1 MTWDT
6 IQQLIRI
13 VLYSIGAF
21 LLGDAVAAG
30 DQFQGLIGGIV
41 NVGAFAWWWFLGRH
55 QTPTTT

>member
-41 NVGAFAWWWFLGRH
+41 NVGRH